1 MVIASDAVVLRLAAK
16 PNRGERIGSTPH
28 TLTQLG
34 SASLSACQAHRHS
47 EAGIL
52 LRTGGLKHVVGMS
65 DLVRAGSLGKGG
77 LGGVG
82 RQTRVERPR
91 PLKMSGGREPE
102 LRHEDLLVLL
112 EAVLRALVSRQYDG
126 QMVGQVAGLCA
137 NLKRSGATLETSHK
151 VKPNRS
157 TLDPLFRQVLHTL
170 QLWVP
175 LASLAFHVCKGVDG
189 QAALCHGGRLQ
200 R

>member
-1 MVIASDAVVLRLAAK
+1 M
-16 PNRGERIGSTPH
+16 
-28 TLTQLG
+28 
-34 SASLSACQAHRHS
+34 
-47 EAGIL
+47 
-52 LRTGGLKHVVGMS
+52 VGMS

-151 VKPNRS
+151 VKQKIGLNLFHKQS
-157 TLDPLFRQVLHTL
+157 VTL
-170 QLWVP
+170 
-175 LASLAFHVCKGVDG
+175 
-189 QAALCHGGRLQ
+189 
-200 R
+200 

>member
-1 MVIASDAVVLRLAAK
+1 
-16 PNRGERIGSTPH
+16 
-28 TLTQLG
+28 
-34 SASLSACQAHRHS
+34 
-47 EAGIL
+47 
-52 LRTGGLKHVVGMS
+52 MS

-137 NLKRSGATLETSHK
+137 NLKRSGASLETSHK
-151 VKPNRS
+151 VKQF
-157 TLDPLFRQVLHTL
+157 DPFL
-170 QLWVP
+170 LWVP
-175 LASLAFHVCKGVDG
+175 LTSLAYYACIGVDG
-189 QAALCHGGRLQ
+189 QTALCYGGRLQ
-200 R
+200 G

>member
-1 MVIASDAVVLRLAAK
+1 M
-16 PNRGERIGSTPH
+16 
-28 TLTQLG
+28 
-34 SASLSACQAHRHS
+34 
-47 EAGIL
+47 
-52 LRTGGLKHVVGMS
+52 VGMS

-112 EAVLRALVSRQYDG
+112 EAVLRSLVSRQYDG

-137 NLKRSGATLETSHK
+137 NLKRSGASLETSHK
-151 VKPNRS
+151 VRQLLGIQS
-157 TLDPLFRQVLHTL
+157 LTLHVWNPLSL
-170 QLWVP
+170 
-175 LASLAFHVCKGVDG
+175 LAYL
-189 QAALCHGGRLQ
+189 
-200 R
+200 

>member
-1 MVIASDAVVLRLAAK
+1 M
-16 PNRGERIGSTPH
+16 
-28 TLTQLG
+28 
-34 SASLSACQAHRHS
+34 
-47 EAGIL
+47 
-52 LRTGGLKHVVGMS
+52 VGMS

-151 VKPNRS
+151 VKPNGS
-157 TLDPLFRQVLHTL
+157 KLVSQAKCH
-170 QLWVP
+170 
-175 LASLAFHVCKGVDG
+175 LAISGSSYFPASIIYCIGIDG
-189 QAALCHGGRLQ
+189 QASLCHGGRLQ

>member
-1 MVIASDAVVLRLAAK
+1 MPSYNCSQLVIASGGVVLQRGAAK
-16 PNRGERIGSTPH
+16 PNRGERIGSTLH
-28 TLTQLG
+28 TLTQLC
-34 SASLSACQAHRHS
+34 SASLSACQAHRHLKTR
-47 EAGIL
+47 IL
-52 LRTGGLKHVVGMS
+52 KRKDGTPQVEGMS

-137 NLKRSGATLETSHK
+137 NLKRSGASLETSHK
-151 VKPNRS
+151 VKQ
-157 TLDPLFRQVLHTL
+157 LD
-170 QLWVP
+170 
-175 LASLAFHVCKGVDG
+175 LAVMGSSCFPCLSYESE
-189 QAALCHGGRLQ
+189 
-200 R
+200 

>member
-1 MVIASDAVVLRLAAK
+1 M
-16 PNRGERIGSTPH
+16 
-28 TLTQLG
+28 
-34 SASLSACQAHRHS
+34 
-47 EAGIL
+47 
-52 LRTGGLKHVVGMS
+52 VGMS

-151 VKPNRS
+151 VKQKIGLN
-157 TLDPLFRQVLHTL
+157 LF
-170 QLWVP
+170 P
-175 LASLAFHVCKGVDG
+175 
-189 QAALCHGGRLQ
+189 
-200 R
+200 